1 MTKSAWV
8 IGFLVFYVAVLAYM
22 AWRLSRQTTSD
33 RMHLFGNGFGAV
45 MSLFGTAASL
55 FSTFTL
61 IGMPQFF
68 KDHGVGAWVFLGIT
82 DVCLAAFLLYFGLK
96 MRQFTR
102 KLALINQGHAPKNLL
117 ELLKQSHMPRWVIGY
132 FILANTLF
140 MIPYV
145 AIGIKGSASLLQGA
159 LPLGATHLSWS
170 ILMVMLMLIYS
181 WAGGMKALF
190 VTDTFQG
197 LLLLIT
203 VWAIALF
210 AIDGAGGVTQ
220 LFATA
225 KMIEPRLM
233 SAPGPQGLFQWQFL
247 LISFLSIVCIPY
259 VQPQMTTRILI
270 AKDDKA
276 FARSTTWLAVFAFLV
291 ILPTVFIGLRA
302 VAVNAQ
308 IANTVTSTNAANFL
322 INVLNSDTPIF
333 FFGLFIIGAL
343 AADMSTI
350 SSQLLSIGTEW
361 RSVMLKG
368 DIQDYPSTK
377 VLVSLVG
384 AGVAFFALLLAQT
397 SFKSLILFAINSFI
411 GTSLLLPVV
420 VASTLGDTT
429 KRQILCVVSLIAT
442 LIYLPVLLEFLP
454 KMLGGLRVELYLYAV
469 CIALMLWAKLTDT
482 GYKGHQPLPKM
493 AK

>member
-8 IGFLVFYVAVLAYM
+8 IGFLVFYVAVLALM

-33 RMHLFGNGFGAV
+33 RTHLFGNGFGAV

-68 KDHGVGAWVFLGIT
+68 KEHGVGAWVFLGIT
-82 DVCLAAFLLYFGLK
+82 DVCLAALLLYFGLK
-96 MRQFTR
+96 LRQFTR
-102 KLALINQGHAPKNLL
+102 RLAVINQGHAPKNLL
-117 ELLKQSHMPRWVIGY
+117 ELLKQSHMPRWVIWY

-159 LPLGATHLSWS
+159 LPLGTTHLTWS
-170 ILMVMLMLIYS
+170 ILMVMMMLIYS

-197 LLLLIT
+197 LLLIIT

-210 AIDGAGGVTQ
+210 AINGAGGVTE
-220 LFATA
+220 LFAAA
-225 KMIEPRLM
+225 KAIEPKLM
-233 SAPGPQGLFQWQFL
+233 SAPGPLGLFNWQFL
-247 LISFLSIVCIPY
+247 LVSFLSIVCIPY
-259 VQPQMTTRILI
+259 VQPQMTTRMLI

-291 ILPTVFIGLRA
+291 ILPTLFIGLRA
-302 VAVNAQ
+302 VAVNANVAT
-308 IANTVTSTNAANFL
+308 ANTGHFL

-361 RSVMLKG
+361 RSTMLKG

-377 VLVSLVG
+377 VSVSLVG
-384 AGVAFFALLLAQT
+384 AGVALFALGLAQT
-397 SFKSLILFAINSFI
+397 SFQSLILFAINSFI

-420 VASTLGDTT
+420 VATTLGDKA
-429 KRQILCVVSLIAT
+429 KRQILCVVSLIST
-442 LIYLPVLLEFLP
+442 LIYVPMLLEFLP
-454 KMLGGLRVELYLYAV
+454 KNIGGLKVELYLYAIN
-469 CIALMLWAKLTDT
+469 IALMLWAKMTDN
-482 GYKGHQPLPKM
+482 GYGKV
-493 AK
+493 AIA